1 MKKLT
6 LVIAATVLLSPGISA
21 DRIALNSGD
30 RPAADILRPDGGTSI
45 LIPAQADEIAKRLGL
60 GSRTALSDSKI
71 ASGLKEALQVGANN
85 AVKLTSQRDGYF
97 GNAAIKILMPNNLRP
112 VEKGLRAI
120 GYGPKV
126 DGFILS
132 MNRSAEAAAPAAKK
146 IFVDAILAMSFD
158 DARKILSGGDTA
170 ATDYFKNK
178 TSTQLTAAFRPVVVK
193 TMNENSVTQQYN
205 ALLGQA
211 QSIPF
216 LKSPS
221 LDVTQYV
228 VSKALDGLF
237 YTLGQEEKKI
247 RKDPVARTT
256 SLLKEVFGK

>member
-1 MKKLT
+1 MT
-6 LVIAATVLLSPGISA
+6 IVRGLVLG
-21 DRIALNSGD
+21 
-30 RPAADILRPDGGTSI
+30 SI
-45 LIPAQADEIAKRLGL
+45 LLALTTVSFSQTDEISKRLGL
-60 GSRTALSDSKI
+60 GNSSGLSDSKV
-71 ASGLKEALQVGANN
+71 ASGLKEALRVGAEN
-85 AVKLTSQRDGYF
+85 AVKLTGQRDGYF
-97 GNAAIKILMPNNLRP
+97 GNEAIKILMPNNLRP

-120 GYGPKV
+120 GYGPKL

-146 IFVDAILAMSFD
+146 IFGNAILSMSFD

-170 ATDYFKNK
+170 ATDYFKSK
-178 TSTQLTAAFRPVVVK
+178 TSTQLTAAFRPVVEK
-193 TMNENSVTQQYN
+193 TMSENSVTQQYKD
-205 ALLGQA
+205 LLGQA

-216 LKSPS
+216 MRSPS
-221 LDVTQYV
+221 PDITQYV